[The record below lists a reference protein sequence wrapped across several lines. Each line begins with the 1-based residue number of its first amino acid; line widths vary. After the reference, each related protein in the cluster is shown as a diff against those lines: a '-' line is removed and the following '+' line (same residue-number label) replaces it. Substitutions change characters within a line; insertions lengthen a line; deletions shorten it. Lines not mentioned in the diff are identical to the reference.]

1 MSAHSVEFADGMQ
14 HGVRPEDRIALAVD
28 GPVAVAT
35 LCRPPVNAIDE
46 AWVARLDEILDALGR
61 AEGVS
66 VLVLRS
72 SERLF
77 SAGADLELMRA
88 CFDTEAG
95 RARMAAFVRGIQRCY
110 ARLERS
116 DKVTIAAIG
125 GAALGGGLE
134 LALAC
139 DLRVVADTAT
149 VGLPEVR
156 LGLIPGAGGTQRL
169 TRLCGAAAAKRLIL
183 GAETVRGAEAAALG
197 IAQWAVPAGELDRR
211 ARAIAEQVAAL
222 PAPALAAGKRC
233 IRAALE
239 SASDGFELEIGATAA
254 LFSAASTQARVR
266 RFLEGRR

>member
-1 MSAHSVEFADGMQ
+1 
-14 HGVRPEDRIALAVD
+14 
-28 GPVAVAT
+28 
-35 LCRPPVNAIDE
+35 
-46 AWVARLDEILDALGR
+46 
-61 AEGVS
+61 
-66 VLVLRS
+66 
-72 SERLF
+72 
-77 SAGADLELMRA
+77 
-88 CFDTEAG
+88 
-95 RARMAAFVRGIQRCY
+95 
-110 ARLERS
+110 
-116 DKVTIAAIG
+116 
-125 GAALGGGLE
+125 
-134 LALAC
+134 
-139 DLRVVADTAT
+139 VVADTAT